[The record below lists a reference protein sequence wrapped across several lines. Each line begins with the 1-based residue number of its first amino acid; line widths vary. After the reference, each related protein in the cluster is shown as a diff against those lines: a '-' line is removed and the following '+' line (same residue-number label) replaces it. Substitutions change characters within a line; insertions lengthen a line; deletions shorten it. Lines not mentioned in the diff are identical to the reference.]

1 MAKRVN
7 RKARARRSTR
17 SGSPQDLHV
26 RPSTVVPTGPA
37 ERFAVGDRVRAT
49 EEAPANFD
57 GRVGV
62 IREIGPGKNEYR
74 VRFGDD
80 KTDVGLLYAQWL
92 ERAAPGRRRS

>member
-1 MAKRVN
+1 MGRAKKVEAKGRMPA
-7 RKARARRSTR
+7 KKSTTKV
-17 SGSPQDLHV
+17 HI

-49 EEAPANFD
+49 EKAPANFD

-62 IREIGPGKNEYR
+62 IRATGPGKNEYR
-74 VRFGDD
+74 VRFGKD

-92 ERAAPGRRRS
+92 TRATPGRRKR